1 MNSVVDAGVSV
12 YFGLPYTMTY
22 EFSKPLLKRQMQEG
36 KIDIIS
42 TGRHQLRYMTLE
54 YDDTASF
61 TLRVTPQVGA
71 IDYPFSGRVL
81 AATATLDS
89 IPSETGSF
97 RIPIFLKSQNAKIEI
112 INSSALPSNIQSA
125 EFEAQYTTRIEQ
137 QQ

>member
-1 MNSVVDAGVSV
+1 VSV
-12 YFGLPYTMTY
+12 FFGLPYTMTY
-22 EFSKPLLKRQMQEG
+22 EFSKPLLKRGTQDG
-36 KIDIIS
+36 KIDVVS

-61 TLRVTPQVGA
+61 TLRVTPQVGGA
-71 IDYPFSGRVL
+71 DGTPIDYPFSGRFL
-81 AATATLDS
+81 AATATLDN